1 MYASELTLVL
11 FASLSAVASASIVVT
26 GLVFTSM
33 MTRPFMQ
40 IIMLIAFSDSIGSIF
55 AALGFPP
62 NGSAE
67 CSVQSFFNAFFY
79 KASWLWILMLCHQM
93 YHYVSRGKFGLNKV
107 QMHVVCWLIPLLTTI
122 LPLSELSYGTD
133 DQQQGAYWCFLTDGT
148 SKSTLTDI
156 WILVTFDLV
165 LLLALGWVVYYVIRI
180 SYKYRYVQNNA
191 KVTAIVQSLYFYPLS
206 LLLAWLPN
214 LIYFTFIENFSTK
227 TSNFYANSAITILS
241 TQNGTFTAVIFFISS
256 KEARSRWSFAFK
268 HLTTC
273 FKDLPPPKSGD
284 SIQVYYLQDND
295 VDNTVFQ
302 RNRPADGEWQGSDY
316 IESDRSSERTD
327 SISMSKLS
335 SENGYGSNMANK
347 VQAGHGKG
355 VNSTLNKANYNVSSS
370 PGKTNSFGVS
380 PTGQPIPILSS
391 TPSSYARSSLFNRSP
406 IQSYLSS
413 KTEVG
418 SYFNKSNSGITQ
430 QASSNSVKNEGDNPT
445 NANSLAASVDCEKG
459 LASSST
465 SDKSDQLRL
474 ETIPHTP
481 SRVSQVSM
489 GSHSLSNVS
498 DIEADDVIFNPVGRM
513 TTAEFEQITQLSS
526 QFK

>member
-1 MYASELTLVL
+1 
-11 FASLSAVASASIVVT
+11 
-26 GLVFTSM
+26 
-33 MTRPFMQ
+33 
-40 IIMLIAFSDSIGSIF
+40 
-55 AALGFPP
+55 
-62 NGSAE
+62 
-67 CSVQSFFNAFFY
+67 
-79 KASWLWILMLCHQM
+79 
-93 YHYVSRGKFGLNKV
+93 
-107 QMHVVCWLIPLLTTI
+107 
-122 LPLSELSYGTD
+122 
-133 DQQQGAYWCFLTDGT
+133 
-148 SKSTLTDI
+148 
-156 WILVTFDLV
+156 
-165 LLLALGWVVYYVIRI
+165 
-180 SYKYRYVQNNA
+180 
-191 KVTAIVQSLYFYPLS
+191 
-206 LLLAWLPN
+206 
-214 LIYFTFIENFSTK
+214 
-227 TSNFYANSAITILS
+227 
-241 TQNGTFTAVIFFISS
+241 
-256 KEARSRWSFAFK
+256 
-268 HLTTC
+268 
-273 FKDLPPPKSGD
+273 
-284 SIQVYYLQDND
+284 
-295 VDNTVFQ
+295 
-302 RNRPADGEWQGSDY
+302 
-316 IESDRSSERTD
+316 
-327 SISMSKLS
+327 MSKLS

-445 NANSLAASVDCEKG
+445 NADSLAASVDCEKG